1 MKKISILLA
10 VSLLTPGLFAQ
21 KVPLSKQIER
31 AVAQAVA
38 GRDTYVSVQVKL
50 AKPVYM
56 SDVMFRR
63 PRCKDMVI
71 RVDYKQKS
79 CTGQLSARQEYVSV
93 PSSCV
98 EDGKYRAAKV
108 IVAFADG
115 QKVTKS
121 RKDIQT
127 RKNSARIYL

>member
-38 GRDTYVSVQVKL
+38 GRDMYVSVQVKL

-56 SDVMFRR
+56 SDLMVRR
-63 PRCKDMVI
+63 PRCKDMVVS
-71 RVDYKQKS
+71 VDYKQKS
-79 CTGQLSARQEYVSV
+79 CTGWLSAGQDYVSV
-93 PSSCV
+93 PTSCV
-98 EDGKYRAAKV
+98 QDGKYRASKITVSLANGRQ
-108 IVAFADG
+108 I
-115 QKVTKS
+115 TKSGKAVQS
-121 RKDIQT
+121 RKDT
-127 RKNSARIYL
+127 SRIYL